1 MDTFGR
7 LLHGAVGTILG
18 AVGADESIGNDNK
31 YYPFVPDD
39 SSYLNSRYLQEVVEE
54 SATVDEMAGA
64 GTNDT
69 AAAVP
74 TFAPTADPNGTDTGL
89 LANLDEVPDQFNAT
103 AGLTDTEVL
112 RTTCKLYGS
121 IFLALFV
128 VFLVVRK
135 AFPGTYYRSEHI
147 YIYIYI
153 CLFVHC
159 ALLKLRIAFRNMPV
173 YIYIYNMCVCVCN
186 KVSVGLQLRKCQR
199 VAVLGSGMNKLT

>member
-18 AVGADESIGNDNK
+18 AVGADESIGDDNK

-54 SATVDEMAGA
+54 SATVDETAGA

-69 AAAVP
+69 AAVVP
-74 TFAPTADPNGTDTGL
+74 TFAPNGTDAGL

-147 YIYIYI
+147 YIYIYA
-153 CLFVHC
+153 CLYIVHC
-159 ALLKLRIAFRNMPV
+159 SSCELHFGHLDFRP
-173 YIYIYNMCVCVCN
+173 
-186 KVSVGLQLRKCQR
+186 
-199 VAVLGSGMNKLT
+199 

>member
-18 AVGADESIGNDNK
+18 AVGADESTFGDDNK
-31 YYPFVPDD
+31 YYNFVPDE
-39 SSYLNSRYLQEVVEE
+39 YMHSRYLQEE
-54 SATVDEMAGA
+54 STTLDEMAGA

-69 AAAVP
+69 AAVVP
-74 TFAPTADPNGTDTGL
+74 TFAPTADPNGTDAGGFLDT
-89 LANLDEVPDQFNAT
+89 LDEVPDQFNAM

-135 AFPGTYYRSEHI
+135 AFPGTY
-147 YIYIYI
+147 
-153 CLFVHC
+153 F
-159 ALLKLRIAFRNMPV
+159 
-173 YIYIYNMCVCVCN
+173 
-186 KVSVGLQLRKCQR
+186 
-199 VAVLGSGMNKLT
+199 

>member
-7 LLHGAVGTILG
+7 LLHGAVGTVLY
-18 AVGADESIGNDNK
+18 AVGADESIGDDNN
-31 YYPFVPDD
+31 YYHFVSDE
-39 SSYLNSRYLQEVVEE
+39 YMHSRYLQEE
-54 SATVDEMAGA
+54 STAVDEMAGA

-69 AAAVP
+69 AAVV
-74 TFAPTADPNGTDTGL
+74 TADPNGTDTGL

-135 AFPGTYYRSEHI
+135 AFPGTY
-147 YIYIYI
+147 
-153 CLFVHC
+153 C
-159 ALLKLRIAFRNMPV
+159 
-173 YIYIYNMCVCVCN
+173 
-186 KVSVGLQLRKCQR
+186 
-199 VAVLGSGMNKLT
+199 